1 MGGRVGGQRKCV
13 RGRGGSVGG
22 KTNVVLEKEGNT
34 KDLSG
39 ERIIESVGIP
49 EEKVKLNTPVPAL
62 HIFFLI
68 RHPIPSFHRY
78 QIRLPRSPSK
88 MCQRNGREQ
97 RRWETLSC
105 RKRR

>member
-39 ERIIESVGIP
+39 EVIRIHLE
-49 EEKVKLNTPVPAL
+49 
-62 HIFFLI
+62 FLKKK
-68 RHPIPSFHRY
+68 S
-78 QIRLPRSPSK
+78 S
-88 MCQRNGREQ
+88 
-97 RRWETLSC
+97 
-105 RKRR
+105 